1 MDTHERLAQDET
13 VEIGS
18 DRGFGIVFAV
28 VFTAIGLFP
37 LIRCEPPRGW
47 SLAIAGAF
55 LAVTLVKPAWLAPLN
70 TLWFRFGLLLQRVV
84 HPIVLAVIYFAVVTP
99 TGLIMRALG
108 KDPLRLRFDPD
119 ATSYWIPRDPPG
131 PEPESM
137 KNQF

>member
-13 VEIGS
+13 VVIGS
-18 DRGFGIVFAV
+18 DRGFGIVFAF

-37 LIRCEPPRGW
+37 LLRGASPRGW
-47 SLAIAGAF
+47 SLAVAGGF
-55 LAVTLVKPAWLAPLN
+55 LAVALVKPTWLAPLN

-119 ATSYWIPRDPPG
+119 AASYWILRDPPG

-137 KNQF
+137 KQQF

>member
-13 VEIGS
+13 VAIGS

-37 LIRCEPPRGW
+37 LILGEPPRGW
-47 SLAIAGAF
+47 SLAVAGAF
-55 LAVTLVKPAWLAPLN
+55 LAVSLVKPAWLAPLN

>member
-13 VEIGS
+13 VVIGS

-37 LIRCEPPRGW
+37 LLRGASPRGW
-47 SLAIAGAF
+47 SLAVAGGF
-55 LAVTLVKPAWLAPLN
+55 LAVAVVKPTWLAPLN
-70 TLWFRFGLLLQRVV
+70 TLWFRFGLLLQRVA

-99 TGLIMRALG
+99 TGLVMRALG

-119 ATSYWIPRDPPG
+119 AASYWILRDPPG

-137 KNQF
+137 KHQF

>member
-13 VEIGS
+13 VVIGS
-18 DRGFGIVFAV
+18 DRVFGIVFAV

-37 LIRCEPPRGW
+37 LLRGASPRGW
-47 SLAIAGAF
+47 SLAVAGGF
-55 LAVTLVKPAWLAPLN
+55 LAVALVKPTWLAPLN

-99 TGLIMRALG
+99 TGLVMRALG

-137 KNQF
+137 KHQF

>member
-1 MDTHERLAQDET
+1 MDTHERLAHDET
-13 VEIGS
+13 SVIGS

-37 LIRCEPPRGW
+37 LLRGASPRGW
-47 SLAIAGAF
+47 SLAVAGGF
-55 LAVTLVKPAWLAPLN
+55 LAVALVKPTWLAALN
-70 TLWFRFGLLLQRVV
+70 TLWFRFGLLLQRVA

-99 TGLIMRALG
+99 TGLVMRALG

-119 ATSYWIPRDPPG
+119 ATSYWILRDPPG

-137 KNQF
+137 KQQF